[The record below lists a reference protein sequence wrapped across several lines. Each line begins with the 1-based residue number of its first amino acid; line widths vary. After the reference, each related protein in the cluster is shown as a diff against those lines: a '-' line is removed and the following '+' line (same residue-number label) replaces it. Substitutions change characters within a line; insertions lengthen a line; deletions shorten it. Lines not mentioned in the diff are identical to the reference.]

1 MKRIYTLPEANQA
14 LTLLR
19 AIASEFV
26 ERRTLRRKLHRDR
39 EQLEHATTPEGLTQE
54 LADLDARVYEQD
66 EALFRC
72 RREIEAL
79 GMSVLRT
86 QPLTIHI
93 PGTSRS
99 GPVTFCWEEGEAS
112 VCYGHR
118 VGEEEDVR
126 RPIRLRAV

>member
-1 MKRIYTLPEANQA
+1 MKRVYTLPEANLA

-19 AIASEFV
+19 AIAAEFV
-26 ERRTLRRKLHRDR
+26 ERRALRRKLHRER
-39 EQLEHATTPEGLTQE
+39 EQLERVRTPEGMTQE

-72 RREIEAL
+72 RREIESL
-79 GMSVLRT
+79 GMTVLRT
-86 QPLTIHI
+86 HPLTVHI

-99 GPVTFCWEEGEAS
+99 GPVTFCWEEGETT

-126 RPIRLRAV
+126 RPLRLKAI